1 MEHHEGYNARM
12 NYRFPNSPPPGGFF
26 TRLLGAIVG
35 AVIMV
40 GLFFLGLTVFAAAAG
55 IALVAFVVFYLR
67 LLWLRRKAGK
77 GAGHRPGGPYADT
90 RREESRRES
99 VTLEGEYREKDD

>member
-1 MEHHEGYNARM
+1 M

-55 IALVAFVVFYLR
+55 IALVAFVIFYLR

-77 GAGHRPGGPYADT
+77 GAGYGPGNGQVGPNTYT
-90 RREESRRES
+90 RREETRRES
-99 VTLEGEYREKDD
+99 VTLEGEYREKNDR